1 MNTNPTIENRLAALE
16 RAWRASQKPKTV
28 AAVLDSGVLAE
39 TFEAAKQAALPLK
52 PSCRTLAVEQ
62 FSDGAQFKAPIAS
75 MIRLKGQWLTKL
87 GFPPGQQVELKAVS
101 RGVLVD
107 LSEAIKPMPFKYPVA
122 MTRAAY
128 AATIE
133 AGGHWEPESQPDRKA
148 DHVCVLD
155 TGALE
160 VLKLPGGQD
169 VAGRVHDVFHLLLH
183 AIDCTPGPSSRVKFS
198 VLVDKHGNG
207 RHSRV
212 DLCSVCGPG
221 DDAAPVI
228 TIMLPDE
235 D

>member
-1 MNTNPTIENRLAALE
+1 M
-16 RAWRASQKPKTV
+16 K
-28 AAVLDSGVLAE
+28 D
-39 TFEAAKQAALPLK
+39 
-52 PSCRTLAVEQ
+52 RTEEI
-62 FSDGAQFKAPIAS
+62 FGAPIYAYTRAQA
-75 MIRLKGQWLTKL
+75 I
-87 GFPPGQQVELKAVS
+87 AD
-101 RGVLVD
+101 GVLVD

-133 AGGHWEPESQPDRKA
+133 AGGQWVTESQPDRKT

-160 VLKLPGGQD
+160 VLKLPNGQD
-169 VAGRVHDVFHLLLH
+169 VAGRIHDVFHLLLH
-183 AIDCTPGPSSRVKFS
+183 AIDCTPGPASRVKFS